1 MVFMRNLFD
10 DNQYREQSTEIK
22 KEVTSLDK
30 LKNLEEKIATAI
42 ERVKTLKE
50 DKVLLERRIKE
61 LEVLLNEKNLEVEQI
76 KSEKNTIKN
85 QIEGLLNELDTLEV
99 E

>member
-1 MVFMRNLFD
+1 M
-10 DNQYREQSTEIK
+10 
-22 KEVTSLDK
+22 DK